1 MGMQTHGTMEDKGK
15 EDMVLRAKPI
25 VHGLRLLG
33 AAVVLG
39 CLLLAG
45 CAGANNSSQFIGT
58 WDLQSGQS
66 GDGNENLSAENVS
79 AMRQLGLDAYLNLD
93 SSGTLSL
100 VTFDEA
106 KRGDWKATGDAA
118 ANATVEGQ
126 SATIALTG
134 DTLQLKQKDTVLVF
148 TRGDPREPI
157 SGSAASSDAAQDAAD
172 SAGGLSEM
180 VVRGAL
186 FEEPT
191 ILIDDEVCT
200 FAVNGSGA
208 DKLGDPGFNL
218 QITNNR
224 STPIDVW
231 VKDPFI
237 VGGAAVRVYL
247 CETVGPGET
256 VTAFMQFDTDDV
268 GSTNPSA
275 LEDAEGTVLV
285 DDDEHETIGTYRFA
299 L

>member
-1 MGMQTHGTMEDKGK
+1 M
-15 EDMVLRAKPI
+15 ASA
-25 VHGLRLLG
+25 LRLFG
-33 AAVVLG
+33 AAAVLG

-45 CAGANNSSQFIGT
+45 CAGADDSSRFVGT

-66 GDGNENLSAENVS
+66 SDGNENLSAENVS

-93 SSGTLSL
+93 GSGTLSL

-106 KRGDWKATGDAA
+106 KRGDWKATGDGA

-126 SATIALTG
+126 SATIVLKG
-134 DTLQLKQKDTVLVF
+134 ETLQLKQKDTVLSF
-148 TRGDPREPI
+148 TKGDPKEPV
-157 SGSAASSDAAQDAAD
+157 SGSDPSSD
-172 SAGGLSEM
+172 SAWEPGEGEGGGLSEM

-186 FEEPT
+186 FDKPT
-191 ILIDDEVCT
+191 VLVDDELCT
-200 FAVNGSGA
+200 FIVDGSGT

-231 VKDPFI
+231 VKDPFT
-237 VGGAAVRVYL
+237 VNGASVRVYL
-247 CETVGPGET
+247 CETLGPGET
-256 VTAFMQFDTDDV
+256 ATAFMQFDTDDV

-275 LEDAEGTVLV
+275 LEGAEGTVLI
-285 DDDEHETIGTYRFA
+285 DDDDHQTIESFRFA